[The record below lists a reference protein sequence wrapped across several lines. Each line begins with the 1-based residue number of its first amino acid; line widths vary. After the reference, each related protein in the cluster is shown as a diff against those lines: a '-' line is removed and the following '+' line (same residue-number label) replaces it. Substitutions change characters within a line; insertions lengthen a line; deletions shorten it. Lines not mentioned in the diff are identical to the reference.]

1 MGRRTGAWRTSSPWV
16 RAATVASALSA
27 VSLTTVGVRRS
38 LLRVKGLSMR
48 PTLRDGDLVATVP
61 LPPIR
66 GEGPLHGRAWE
77 TRRRLVRPGA
87 IVVIAEPGNED
98 HLIIKRVA
106 TITPEGVDV
115 IGDDPGWSIDSRTF
129 GTVPHRDVRRLVVGR
144 VPDVTD
150 VQRTVQRTLRERLPA
165 ATRLRRR

>member
-1 MGRRTGAWRTSSPWV
+1 MADQTGARRTRSPWV
-16 RAATVASALSA
+16 RAATIVSALSA

-61 LPPIR
+61 LPPVR
-66 GEGPLHGRAWE
+66 GHGPLHGRAWE

-87 IVVIAEPGNED
+87 IVVIVEPGNEG

-106 TITPEGVDV
+106 AVTPEGVDV

-129 GTVPHRDVRRLVVGR
+129 GTVPHRDVRRLVIGR
-144 VPDVTD
+144 VPDASD
-150 VQRTVQRTLRERLPA
+150 VQRGVRRTLRERLPS

>member
-1 MGRRTGAWRTSSPWV
+1 MGRRTGARRTGSPWV

-61 LPPIR
+61 LPPVR

-87 IVVIAEPGNED
+87 IVVIVEPGNEG

-150 VQRTVQRTLRERLPA
+150 VQRTLRERLPA